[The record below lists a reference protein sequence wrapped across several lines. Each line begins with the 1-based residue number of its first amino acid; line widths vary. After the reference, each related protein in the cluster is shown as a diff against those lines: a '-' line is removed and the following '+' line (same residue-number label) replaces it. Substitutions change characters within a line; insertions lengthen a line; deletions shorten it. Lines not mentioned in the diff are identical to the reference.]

1 MSRIYLAG
9 NGWGVESAKKGLIP
23 YFGDV
28 VVISESEKERL
39 NTLSDEIIVFDG
51 YKPIVPHNVIVNNVC
66 INVHYSL
73 LPKYRGLHST
83 VWAILNDED
92 YLGLS
97 IHLMNDNI
105 DDGAII
111 HQKVFVNDGV
121 KTSKEYMEAY
131 NDYVADN
138 LGKILKEFI
147 EGKTLLIENNK
158 KEATWVGR
166 RNLNDCKVDF
176 NKELHYLHCFFR
188 ALVDP
193 YPLPYVEYKGEQLSI
208 TKVDFHFVN
217 VETHIGRILN
227 IDDDGL
233 WVKAKDGYLI
243 IKELKTHE
251 GKIVPFSRFKIGQ
264 FFNC

>member
-23 YFGDV
+23 YFDDV
-28 VVISESEKERL
+28 IVYSEAEKEL
-39 NTLSDEIIVFDG
+39 INALSGETIVFDG
-51 YKPIVPHNVIVNNVC
+51 YKPIVPHSVIANNVC

-97 IHLMNDNI
+97 IHLMNDYF

-111 HQKVFVNDGV
+111 HQKVYKNDRV
-121 KTSKEYMEAY
+121 KTSREYMEAY
-131 NDYVADN
+131 NGYVADN
-138 LGKILKEFI
+138 LGWILTDFI
-147 EGKTLLIENNK
+147 EGKTQLKENNK
-158 KEATWVGR
+158 AEATWVGR
-166 RNLNDCKVDF
+166 RNHQDCKVDF
-176 NKELHYLHCFFR
+176 NKELRYLQCLFR
-188 ALVDP
+188 ALVEP
-193 YPLPYVEYKGEQLSI
+193 YPLPFVVYKGDELI
-208 TKVDFHFVN
+208 VTRVGFHFVN

-227 IDDDGL
+227 IDSDGL

-243 IKELKTHE
+243 IKELVDQDN
-251 GKIVPFSRFKIGQ
+251 KIVDFDRFRIGQ
-264 FFNC
+264 YFNI

>member
-9 NGWGVESAKKGLIP
+9 NGWGFESAKKGLLP
-23 YFGDV
+23 YFNEVIV
-28 VVISESEKERL
+28 VSEEEKETI
-39 NTLSDEIIVFDG
+39 NTLTDEIIVFDG
-51 YKPIVPHNVIVNNVC
+51 YKPIVPHDIIEKNIC

-97 IHLMNDNI
+97 IHLMNDNF

-111 HQKVFVNDGV
+111 HKKVYENDRV
-121 KTSKEYMEAY
+121 KTSREYMETY

-138 LGKILKEFI
+138 LGKILKDFI
-147 EGKTLLIENNK
+147 EGKIQLKENNK

-166 RNLNDCKVDF
+166 RNHQDCKVDF
-176 NKELHYLHCFFR
+176 NKELHYLQCFFR

-193 YPLPYVEYKGEQLSI
+193 YPLPYVEYRGEELSI
-208 TKVDFHFVN
+208 TKVDFHYVN

-227 IDDDGL
+227 IDSDGL
-233 WVKAKDGYLI
+233 WVKAKDGYMI
-243 IKELKTHE
+243 IKELKNQE
-251 GKIVPFSRFKIGQ
+251 GSIVPLSNFIIGQ
-264 FFNC
+264 YFNR